1 MPDDSFDQ
9 DEAMFLSLLYSFH
22 AAGMQHL
29 GKVIS
34 PLTGKIERDL
44 DAARGTI
51 DVLRMFE
58 KKTAG
63 NLNDR
68 ERRTLAGL
76 ITELQLNYV
85 DEANKAPAPSGEA
98 PVPEETPA
106 MGDNQP
112 APDEKEASA

>member
-1 MPDDSFDQ
+1 MEEHFDH

-29 GKVIS
+29 GKIVS

-63 NLNDR
+63 NLSER
-68 ERRTLAGL
+68 EQRTLTAL

-85 DEANKAPAPSGEA
+85 DEAHRPAAPASGESA
-98 PVPEETPA
+98 QEGSTVAESPSPTGEA
-106 MGDNQP
+106 
-112 APDEKEASA
+112 KEQE

>member
-1 MPDDSFDQ
+1 MEEHFDH

-29 GKVIS
+29 GKIVS

-58 KKTAG
+58 KKTVG
-63 NLNDR
+63 NLSAR
-68 ERRTLAGL
+68 EQRTLTGL

-85 DEANKAPAPSGEA
+85 DEANRSPAPASAESPQEGSTAAESPPPVGEA
-98 PVPEETPA
+98 
-106 MGDNQP
+106 
-112 APDEKEASA
+112 KERE